1 MKKRKKKATL
11 PVLQTLDITLPQGW
25 SELTSK
31 QVTRVAY
38 YLSLG
43 VAETEFLVR
52 LGLEFADLRP
62 RGTRITEEGRIV
74 YRYYHRQR
82 GNVLLTAEQVSSIAE
97 AMRWVTK
104 EPEPMAAPILDGLP
118 TPDAQLYGVTFEQF
132 ITADT
137 ACAAYVRTQNPDALR
152 MMCAAF
158 YPKSGR
164 FDPEKVEA
172 EARRIAYLPVWQL
185 EAVVLWFI
193 GAKKMLTRKYPAL
206 YAATGSEES
215 PASGGEAL
223 LGLLS
228 SLNEGRVIDNERI
241 KATELHEV
249 FYELNRR
256 VRAAEK
262 AESR

>member
-1 MKKRKKKATL
+1 MKKQKKKVA
-11 PVLQTLDITLPQGW
+11 PSVLQTLDITVPRNWG
-25 SELTSK
+25 ELTSK
-31 QVTRVAY
+31 QVIRVAY

-62 RGTRITEEGRIV
+62 RGTRVTEDGHVV

-82 GNVLLTAEQVSSIAE
+82 GHVLLTAEQVSSVAE

-104 EPEPMAAPILDGLP
+104 EPEPMASPTLDGLP
-118 TPDAQLYGVTFEQF
+118 APDAQLYGVTFEQF

-137 ACAAYVRTQNPDALR
+137 ACAAYARTQNPEALR

-206 YAATGSEES
+206 YAATESGES
-215 PASGGEAL
+215 PASGGEVL
-223 LGLLS
+223 MGLLS

-262 AESR
+262 SES